1 MNVKNCM
8 EELVWSHLNRVLE
21 SYPEN
26 LCRCQRCQNDLAALA
41 LNFLPPRYVATDR
54 GEIFTKI
61 RGLEAQFTV
70 DVISAISMAAVIVSK
85 NPRHEAS
92 PPKE

>member
-8 EELVWSHLNRVLE
+8 EELVWSHLDRVLD
-21 SYPEN
+21 SYPEDV
-26 LCRCQRCQNDLAALA
+26 CRCPRCRNDLAALA

-70 DVISAISMAAVIVSK
+70 DVISAISMAAVIVNK
-85 NPRHEAS
+85 NPRHTELPS
-92 PPKE
+92 QE